1 MEDYSL
7 GIERALKEV
16 EENSGTRFE
25 PEVVDTCLKL
35 FREDGYELF
44 PGGEQALGPSWLG

>member
-1 MEDYSL
+1 
-7 GIERALKEV
+7 V

-35 FREDGYELF
+35 FRDGGYKLF
-44 PGGEQALGPSWLG
+44 RDGEEALGPSWRG